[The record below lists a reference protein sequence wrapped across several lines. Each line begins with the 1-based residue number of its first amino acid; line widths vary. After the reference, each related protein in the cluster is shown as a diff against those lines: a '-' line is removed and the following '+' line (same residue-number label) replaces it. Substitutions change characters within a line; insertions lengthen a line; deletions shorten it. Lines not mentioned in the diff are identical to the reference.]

1 MLLRALPVV
10 LISWALVGCAPDEEE
25 DSKAP
30 PINEGGD
37 TAVTVCEGTA
47 PEITELFVGN
57 YGELYPFETGDAPAL
72 QVAATGT
79 DADSDLHRMDLR
91 LWWDDVVDG
100 AVDTSATGTAA
111 GYYAMD
117 PDPCAT
123 AEATYGIVFEVD
135 NNRFLFGTAYEFAAV
150 IYDDA
155 GLESAMFI
163 DDGVAPNEDGSD
175 G

>member
-47 PEITELFVGN
+47 PVLTELVISNGGIQDFE
-57 YGELYPFETGDAPAL
+57 GEDSPSMV
-72 QVAATGT
+72 VAATGT

-163 DDGVAPNEDGSD
+163 DDGIAPNEDGSD